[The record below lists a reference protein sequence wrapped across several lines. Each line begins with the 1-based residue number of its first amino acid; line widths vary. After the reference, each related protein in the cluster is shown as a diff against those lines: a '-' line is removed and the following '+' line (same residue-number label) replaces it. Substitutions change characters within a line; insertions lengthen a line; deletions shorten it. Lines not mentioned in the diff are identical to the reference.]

1 MDTNRNFILLKN
13 RHILLYSVPMEQLTS
28 RQKEIYTFIVNQIEK
43 TGIPPTVREI
53 AKHFHVFPKAI
64 QDHISA
70 LERKGVLRRAK
81 ETARGLLLGARRLV
95 EAQARLPILGRVS
108 AGVPLEAIAE
118 VEDYLA
124 VDEAIAKR
132 ANFVLRV
139 KGDSMSPELAD
150 GDMVLV
156 QNTSVAEDRAIVVAA
171 VDDEEATVKRL
182 RRVGREIFLE
192 PINPAYPL
200 IRGRRISVIGKV
212 TSLIRTYF

>member
-1 MDTNRNFILLKN
+1 MD
-13 RHILLYSVPMEQLTS
+13 QLTE
-28 RQKEIYTFIVNQIEK
+28 RQKEIYGFIVRQIEK
-43 TGIPPTVREI
+43 SGIPPTVREI
-53 AKHFHVFPKAI
+53 AKHFGVFPKAV
-64 QDHISA
+64 QDHIAA

-81 ETARGLLLGARRLV
+81 DTARGLLLGARKLA
-95 EAQARLPILGRVS
+95 EAQVRLPILGRVS
-108 AGVPLEAIAE
+108 AGIPLEAIAE

-171 VDDEEATVKRL
+171 VDDGEATVKRL

-200 IRGRRISVIGKV
+200 IRGRRITVVGKV

>member
-1 MDTNRNFILLKN
+1 MD
-13 RHILLYSVPMEQLTS
+13 QLTS

-43 TGIPPTVREI
+43 SGIPPTVREI
-53 AKHFHVFPKAI
+53 AKHFKVFPKAV
-64 QDHISA
+64 QDHIAA

-81 ETARGLLLGARRLV
+81 DTARGLMLGARRLM

>member
-1 MDTNRNFILLKN
+1 MSARDVFILLKN
-13 RHILLYSVPMEQLTS
+13 KSILLYSLSMDQLTA
-28 RQKEIYTFIVNQIEK
+28 RQKEIYSFIVSQIEK
-43 TGIPPTVREI
+43 SGIPPTVREI
-53 AKHFHVFPKAI
+53 AKRFDVFPKAI

-81 ETARGLLLGARRLV
+81 DTARGLLLGARQLV
-95 EAQARLPILGRVS
+95 ESQVRLPILGRVS
-108 AGVPLEAIAE
+108 AGIPLEAIAE

-156 QNTSVAEDRAIVVAA
+156 QNTTVAEDRAIVVAA
-171 VDDEEATVKRL
+171 VDDGEATVKRL

-200 IRGRRISVIGKV
+200 IRGRKISVVGKV

>member
-1 MDTNRNFILLKN
+1 MNARDVFILLKN
-13 RHILLYSVPMEQLTS
+13 KSILLYSLPMDQLTA
-28 RQKEIYTFIVNQIEK
+28 RQKEIYSFIVSQIEK
-43 TGIPPTVREI
+43 SGIPPTVREI
-53 AKHFHVFPKAI
+53 AKRFDVFPKAI

-81 ETARGLLLGARRLV
+81 DTARGLLLGARQLV
-95 EAQARLPILGRVS
+95 ESQVRLPILGRVS
-108 AGVPLEAIAE
+108 AGIPLEAIAE

-156 QNTSVAEDRAIVVAA
+156 QNTTVAEDRAIVVAA
-171 VDDEEATVKRL
+171 VDDGEATVKRL

-200 IRGRRISVIGKV
+200 IRGRNISIIGKV

>member
-1 MDTNRNFILLKN
+1 MD
-13 RHILLYSVPMEQLTS
+13 QLTA
-28 RQKEIYTFIVNQIEK
+28 RQKEIYGFIVTQIEK
-43 TGIPPTVREI
+43 SGIPPTVREI
-53 AKHFHVFPKAI
+53 AKRFDVFPKAI
-64 QDHISA
+64 QDHIAA

-81 ETARGLLLGARRLV
+81 DTARGLLLGARKLV

-192 PINPAYPL
+192 QINPA
-200 IRGRRISVIGKV
+200 
-212 TSLIRTYF
+212 

>member
-1 MDTNRNFILLKN
+1 MNARDVFILLKN
-13 RHILLYSVPMEQLTS
+13 KSILLYSLPMDQLTA
-28 RQKEIYTFIVNQIEK
+28 RQKEIYSFIVSQIEK
-43 TGIPPTVREI
+43 SGIPPTVREI
-53 AKHFHVFPKAI
+53 AKRFDVFPKAI

-81 ETARGLLLGARRLV
+81 DTARGLLLGARQLV
-95 EAQARLPILGRVS
+95 ESQVRLPILGRVS
-108 AGVPLEAIAE
+108 AGIPLEAIAE

-156 QNTSVAEDRAIVVAA
+156 QNTTVAEDRAIVVAT
-171 VDDEEATVKRL
+171 VDDGEATVKRL

-200 IRGRRISVIGKV
+200 IRGRKISVVGKV

>member
-1 MDTNRNFILLKN
+1 
-13 RHILLYSVPMEQLTS
+13 MEQLTS

>member
-1 MDTNRNFILLKN
+1 MD
-13 RHILLYSVPMEQLTS
+13 QLTA
-28 RQKEIYTFIVNQIEK
+28 RQKEIYGFIVTQIEK
-43 TGIPPTVREI
+43 SGIPPTVREI
-53 AKHFHVFPKAI
+53 AKHFDVFPKAV

-81 ETARGLLLGARRLV
+81 DTARGLILGARQLV
-95 EAQARLPILGRVS
+95 ESQIRLPILGRVS
-108 AGVPLEAIAE
+108 AGIPLEAIAE

-139 KGDSMSPELAD
+139 KGDSMSPELAE

-156 QNTSVAEDRAIVVAA
+156 QNTTVAEDRAIVVAA
-171 VDDEEATVKRL
+171 VDDGEATVKRL

-200 IRGRRISVIGKV
+200 IRGRHIAVIGKV

>member
-1 MDTNRNFILLKN
+1 MD
-13 RHILLYSVPMEQLTS
+13 QLTE
-28 RQKEIYTFIVNQIEK
+28 RQKEIYGFIVRQIEK
-43 TGIPPTVREI
+43 SGIPPTVREI
-53 AKHFHVFPKAI
+53 AKHFDVFPKAV
-64 QDHISA
+64 QDHIAA

-81 ETARGLLLGARRLV
+81 DTARGLLLGARKLA
-95 EAQARLPILGRVS
+95 EAQVRLPILGRVS
-108 AGVPLEAIAE
+108 AGIPLEAIAE

-171 VDDEEATVKRL
+171 VDDGEATVKRL

-200 IRGRRISVIGKV
+200 IRGRRITVIGKV

>member
-1 MDTNRNFILLKN
+1 MD
-13 RHILLYSVPMEQLTS
+13 QLTA
-28 RQKEIYTFIVNQIEK
+28 RQKEIYSFIVSQIEK
-43 TGIPPTVREI
+43 SGIPPTVREI
-53 AKHFHVFPKAI
+53 AKRFDVFPKAI

-81 ETARGLLLGARRLV
+81 DTARGLLLGARQLV
-95 EAQARLPILGRVS
+95 ESQVRLPILGRVS
-108 AGVPLEAIAE
+108 AGIPLEAIAE

-156 QNTSVAEDRAIVVAA
+156 QNTTVAEDRAIVVAA
-171 VDDEEATVKRL
+171 VDDGEATVKRL

-200 IRGRRISVIGKV
+200 IRGRKISVVGKV